1 MLVNY
6 GEDVKRYLE
15 SLRSLITAVERATPQ
30 EPFSASLIIKRWP
43 DVLPPPQS
51 STRNYARAS
60 QDPTESI
67 TRIRDEEEIRM
78 ARLVLGSVS
87 FSGDVT
93 VLARTTEVVQSPSPL
108 DRRRAGDRTPS
119 GGSGYIVT
127 PTMNS
132 VTSAA
137 KRSLWERTTS
147 AAGISRP
154 EGIAARKASLR
165 DLREGEWS
173 AEQKSG
179 PRLSQPRHHPELRL
193 LAWSSRF
200 VYFTRKMRAAGGV
213 LSRKDGAD
221 FIMRVVFS
229 RFEKYRVSGIALLV
243 LQE

>member
-1 MLVNY
+1 VLGPMLVNY

-30 EPFSASLIIKRWP
+30 GPFSASLIIKRWP

-51 STRNYARAS
+51 STLNYARAS

-137 KRSLWERTTS
+137 KRSLWERTPS
-147 AAGISRP
+147 AEGISRP
-154 EGIAARKASLR
+154 EGMA
-165 DLREGEWS
+165 
-173 AEQKSG
+173 
-179 PRLSQPRHHPELRL
+179 
-193 LAWSSRF
+193 
-200 VYFTRKMRAAGGV
+200 
-213 LSRKDGAD
+213 
-221 FIMRVVFS
+221 
-229 RFEKYRVSGIALLV
+229 
-243 LQE
+243 